1 MKFNFYPVFLRE
13 MMIFANRLK
22 KPGYIVATIMTPLIY
37 LVTFGLGLGRRVEV
51 DGSSYL
57 LFLVP
62 GICAMSAMTNSF
74 SGIATSLA
82 VGRLHFKSI
91 EEILV
96 SPVPYSAV
104 ALGEIAGG
112 TVRGLFSSVFILLAA
127 LLMGSQLPVS
137 PLFYI
142 SWLIT
147 AIMFAALGV
156 VAGFKARSHEDTSVF
171 SNFIIVPMSF
181 FCGTFFPIDNVPDVI
196 GVFLQSLPLTHSVI
210 CMRAG
215 FEQQPVAIGH
225 LLALAG
231 FCLISILWA
240 VVSIRQSLK

>member
-1 MKFNFYPVFLRE
+1 MRVSFYPVFLRE

-22 KPGYIVATIMTPLIY
+22 KPGYVVATMMTPLLY
-37 LVTFGLGLGRRVEV
+37 LVTFGLGLGRRVAV

-57 LFLVP
+57 LFIVP

-96 SPVPYSAV
+96 APISYRAI

-112 TVRGLFSSVFILLAA
+112 TVRGLFSSVFILFAA
-127 LLMGSQLPVS
+127 LIMGAHF
-137 PLFYI
+137 PLGLQFYL
-142 SWLIT
+142 SWIIT

-156 VAGFKARSHEDTSVF
+156 VAGFKAKSHEDTSVF
-171 SNFIIVPMSF
+171 SNFIIMPMSF
-181 FCGTFFPIDNVPDVI
+181 FCGTFFPIDKLPVAI
-196 GVFLQSLPLTHSVI
+196 GAFLQALPLTHAVI

-215 FEQQPVAIGH
+215 YQQHAFAMGH

-231 FCLISILWA
+231 FCLLSTAWA
-240 VVSIRQSLK
+240 IISIRQSLK